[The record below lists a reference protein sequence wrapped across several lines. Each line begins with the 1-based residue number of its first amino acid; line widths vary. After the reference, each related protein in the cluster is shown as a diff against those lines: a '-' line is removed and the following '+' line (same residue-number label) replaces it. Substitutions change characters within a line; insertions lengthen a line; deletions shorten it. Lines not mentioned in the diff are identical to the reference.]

1 MRTKPWSI
9 ITEALMTWIV
19 TLKCLSYMK
28 DGLRYILKM
37 RLKAARSPCQ
47 PLGDTVAHYIP

>member
-9 ITEALMTWIV
+9 ITETLMTWIV

-28 DGLRYILKM
+28 DGLKYILKM